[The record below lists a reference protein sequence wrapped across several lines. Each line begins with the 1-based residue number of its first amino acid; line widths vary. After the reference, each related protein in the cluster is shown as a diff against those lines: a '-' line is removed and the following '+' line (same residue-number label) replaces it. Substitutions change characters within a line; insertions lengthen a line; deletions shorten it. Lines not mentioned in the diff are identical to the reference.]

1 MIDAEIAE
9 GLSVTEN
16 SSPKSKE
23 VLTPCNKP
31 RHGSD
36 NTFVVHDG
44 GENTGR
50 FSCIF
55 GMYRFS
61 VRFNE
66 KLLCSFIFCCLS
78 ASVMTM
84 LVGLVYKFTAER
96 AGRQSLD
103 DLMKSSLYLMRS
115 ELREIPPHDWART

>member
-9 GLSVTEN
+9 GLSVTE
-16 SSPKSKE
+16 KLIAKIKE

-50 FSCIF
+50 FFMYIRHVSFF
-55 GMYRFS
+55 G
-61 VRFNE
+61 
-66 KLLCSFIFCCLS
+66 
-78 ASVMTM
+78 
-84 LVGLVYKFTAER
+84 
-96 AGRQSLD
+96 
-103 DLMKSSLYLMRS
+103 
-115 ELREIPPHDWART
+115 EI